1 MARTLTLS
9 FSCPDTSG
17 IVAEVS
23 AFVAGHQGWI
33 TEASQHTEHE
43 LSRFFMRVEIR
54 AESLPRMAIEAPP
67 DLVRALELQNLLV
80 VGEMVARAALLR
92 TESRGGH
99 YREDYPDR
107 DDAHWLRAIEV
118 RREGTEMRLE
128 SLPGRPL
135 AMRESMRRYFGLMR
149 KG

>member
-23 AFVAGHQGWI
+23 AFVAGHRGWI

-54 AESLPRMAIEAPP
+54 A
-67 DLVRALELQNLLV
+67 D
-80 VGEMVARAALLR
+80 
-92 TESRGGH
+92 
-99 YREDYPDR
+99 
-107 DDAHWLRAIEV
+107 
-118 RREGTEMRLE
+118 
-128 SLPGRPL
+128 
-135 AMRESMRRYFGLMR
+135 
-149 KG
+149 